1 MNRLNLHRVCAY
13 DMAQNNRDNIIH
25 EYETA
30 RELYI
35 AVALCHATRYAGP
48 MKDVLELRLLEEW
61 LKMHHDNYIEAC
73 RRVPYRRVKE

>member
-1 MNRLNLHRVCAY
+1 MNRLNQHRVCAY
-13 DMAQNNRDNIIH
+13 DMAQNNRGNTIH

-30 RELYI
+30 RELYLAI
-35 AVALCHATRYAGP
+35 ALCHAVRYAGP

-61 LKMHHDNYIEAC
+61 LKMHHDEYIEAC